1 MRLIYLTLPIV
12 IRFQSIMQTQLI
24 NGTLVYLPH
33 SIDEV
38 KDLLRQAK
46 QSSQTVSVRGS
57 GHSFP
62 LTDQTATAAGCL
74 HIMLSYLNAV
84 SLDKTT
90 GLVTVQ
96 AGCHLGL
103 DPFDPTGV
111 STTENSLCYQL
122 DPLDKDGRRQSP
134 PGWAL
139 PDLGGIT
146 HQTIGGFMATGSSG
160 GSTKF
165 AFEDALRSVR
175 VVYYGE
181 TDVADRLFERP
192 ADNNPDDPFF
202 GAAFA
207 SMGLMGIVVEATYQ
221 CIPAF
226 NISGS
231 EQTFQQ
237 DECALVDFFGP
248 GNASTPSLQRFM
260 EATDYTRLMWWPQ
273 AAEQQIVIWQASR
286 TDASENWQ
294 TFVPKPYLEVPYIV
308 GSQEFAEWL
317 AGKLFEIVDRLPFF
331 LGQLFALWFDTD
343 SPSYKEILAK
353 LETLQDSMLRM
364 ILRFF
369 VTTGEDQA
377 FSDTWWN
384 GLPMDNQMSDKLFPV
399 WFTELW
405 IPIDQTQAA
414 MNFLRTFYKDPEN
427 AGIFSVELY
436 AAKAS
441 NFWLSPAYKTDVFR
455 IDVFWF
461 GLNEENP
468 VDYYN
473 RFWTALPAAGFD
485 FRPHWGKYLPDP
497 TGPQGTTYLR
507 SQYPRWEQFMA
518 LRQQMDPHNLFVTP
532 YWQRNLGL
540 GS

>member
-1 MRLIYLTLPIV
+1 M
-12 IRFQSIMQTQLI
+12 QSQLI
-24 NGTLVYLPH
+24 NGTLFYLPH
-33 SIDEV
+33 SIDDV
-38 KDLLRQAK
+38 KDLLRQAR
-46 QSSQTVSVRGS
+46 QDNQTVSVRGS

-62 LTDQTATAAGCL
+62 LTQQTATVTQTL

-84 SLDKTT
+84 SLDSAT

-111 STTENSLCYQL
+111 STTENSLCSQL
-122 DPLDKDGRRQSP
+122 DPLDANGRRQSP

-160 GSTKF
+160 GSTQF
-165 AFEDALRSVR
+165 AFEDALRRVK
-175 VVYYGE
+175 VVYHGE
-181 TDVADRLFERP
+181 TGVEERTFERP

-237 DECALVDFFGP
+237 DDCALVDLFGAGDATKP
-248 GNASTPSLQRFM
+248 GLQGFLQ
-260 EATDYTRLMWWPQ
+260 ATDYTRLMWWPQ
-273 AAEQQIVIWQASR
+273 AAEQQMVIWQAAR
-286 TDASENWQ
+286 TDAFTNWQ
-294 TFVPKPYLEVPYIV
+294 TFVPKPYLEVPYIL
-308 GSQEFAEWL
+308 GSQELTEYL
-317 AGKLFEIVDRLPFF
+317 AGRLFEIVDRLPNWLEF
-331 LGQLFALWFDTD
+331 LFAKWFGPT
-343 SPSYKEILAK
+343 SPTYQELVEK
-353 LETLQDSMLRM
+353 LESIQDGVLHM
-364 ILRFF
+364 ILKFF
-369 VTTGEDQA
+369 V
-377 FSDTWWN
+377 SDSENQPFQDIWWN
-384 GLPMDNQMSDKLFPV
+384 GLPMDNQMSDELFPV

-405 IPIDQTQAA
+405 IPIGQTQAA
-414 MNFLRTFYKDPEN
+414 MNFLRTFYEDPEN

-436 AAKAS
+436 AAKS
-441 NFWLSPAYKTDVFR
+441 SQFWLSPAYQTDVFR
-455 IDVFWF
+455 IDIFWF
-461 GLNEENP
+461 AKNEEDP
-468 VDYYN
+468 IAYYD
-473 RFWTALPAAGFD
+473 RFWKALPAAGFD

-497 TGPQGTTYLR
+497 SGPQGTTYLR
-507 SQYPRWEQFMA
+507 SQYPNWDKFMT

-532 YWQRNLGL
+532 YWKRNLGL
-540 GS
+540 